1 MLQINAN
8 FCLFFFSSLQFNF
21 VGRILGPRGMT
32 AKQLEQ
38 ETGCKIMV
46 RGKGSMRDKK
56 KVSWVHGIEIACD
69 QTCFKVHSKYVR
81 ADCNRQSHITI
92 CNSFDLDISVGNFS
106 FDLFSALNFMELWLD
121 YLWWA
126 VLRAKLNKISHPF
139 SWSSKALSL
148 QINQCEIYLKQRPLD
163 ILSVSAKY
171 RRKNVWKSVSFD
183 VCGIA
188 FNISTSKCIKRNA
201 TKTRMTKNMMWSNES
216 AVSHE
221 AAWNSSNTTVLCQ

>member
-1 MLQINAN
+1 M
-8 FCLFFFSSLQFNF
+8 S
-21 VGRILGPRGMT
+21 V
-32 AKQLEQ
+32 
-38 ETGCKIMV
+38 
-46 RGKGSMRDKK
+46 
-56 KVSWVHGIEIACD
+56 WIEIACD
-69 QTCFKVHSKYVR
+69 QTCFKVHSKHVR
-81 ADCNRQSHITI
+81 ADCNRQSRITV
-92 CNSFDLDISVGNFS
+92 CNSFDLDMYVGNLS

-148 QINQCEIYLKQRPLD
+148 LINQCAIYLKQRPLD

-171 RRKNVWKSVSFD
+171 RRKNVWKTVSFD

-188 FNISTSKCIKRNA
+188 YNISTSKCIKRNA

-221 AAWNSSNTTVLCQ
+221 AAWSSSNTHCTVSIWYVCKRFEWYDDRLSFVNVIFSQNNFFFDRFVYMRGRKKKQMKNFINTFQ